1 MTAKTKNL
9 EQLDDMELVKLAI
22 GKDVSAIRLITGRYN
37 QRLFRT
43 AWSVLRNHADAEDVV
58 QESYL
63 KAFRAIERFSGQSS
77 LSTWLTRITLNTA
90 LDARR
95 ARIRRQSALD
105 TEDVVLL
112 EQYRSTQSYTGL
124 ATRAPDY
131 HVMKNEFS
139 KILKTAVERLPDP
152 YRTVFVL
159 REIEGMPVSEVA
171 DILSIQDSTVKSR
184 LFRARLQLR
193 RELEPDFGDFLRSA
207 LPFAGNECEAMTAR
221 ILIEL
226 DLEPEGEN
234 PNE

>member
-1 MTAKTKNL
+1 MTAKIKNL
-9 EQLDDMELVKLAI
+9 EQLDDTELVKLAI
-22 GKDVSAIRLITGRYN
+22 GRDVSAIRLITGRYN

-112 EQYRSTQSYTGL
+112 EQYRSSQSSVTT

-139 KILKTAVERLPDP
+139 KILKAAVERLPDP
-152 YRTVFVL
+152 YRMVFVL
-159 REIEGMPVSEVA
+159 REIEDLPISEVA
-171 DILSIQDSTVKSR
+171 TILSIQDSTVKSR
-184 LFRARLQLR
+184 LFRARRQLR
-193 RELEPDFGDFLRSA
+193 KELEPDFGDFLRST
-207 LPFAGNECEAMTAR
+207 LPFAGNDCEAMTAR
-221 ILIEL
+221 ILTEL
-226 DLEPEGEN
+226 DLEPQGEN